1 MPTEI
6 ETICQW
12 TGLPFTGRG
21 KNHPA
26 IREAL
31 AEAFELDVYDE
42 VTQALARMR
51 GQQPDADASAFV
63 AAAGKAVGEAVRTK
77 HGFAVIDDS
86 ARLAIY
92 TATRSRT
99 PKGAL
104 LLEHGY
110 SWRREPGDKP
120 GTYAWALYDQQGG
133 LTTSTTALARL
144 ALVDAEAVRL
154 VENGQFVTLES
165 RARFREDTRR

>member
-1 MPTEI
+1 MPTET

-42 VTQALARMR
+42 ATLALARMR
-51 GQQPDADASAFV
+51 GQRPAANAAAF
-63 AAAGKAVGEAVRTK
+63 AAAGAEFVVEAVRTK
-77 HGFAVIDDS
+77 HGFAVIDDA
-86 ARLAIY
+86 ARLSIY

-120 GTYAWALYDQQGG
+120 GTYAWALYDQYGNP
-133 LTTSTTALARL
+133 TTSTAALARL

-154 VENGQFVTLES
+154 VENGQFVTPES